1 MLKNS
6 IQQIACRKIKIE
18 INAKCKNCGKN
29 NIRLVRHHSDY
40 NKPADVIILCDKCHS
55 TWHKNN
61 KAIEKLEY
69 NKIEHFPKK
78 INYMEKDKKVLLSF
92 RGTKVEL
99 YAQLKV
105 WCKENGQTA
114 TQTILSLIEN
124 HLNSADGAVVS
135 HKTNALSKK

>member
-1 MLKNS
+1 
-6 IQQIACRKIKIE
+6 
-18 INAKCKNCGKN
+18 
-29 NIRLVRHHSDY
+29 
-40 NKPADVIILCDKCHS
+40 
-55 TWHKNN
+55 
-61 KAIEKLEY
+61 
-69 NKIEHFPKK
+69 
-78 INYMEKDKKVLLSF
+78 MEKDKKVLLSF

-124 HLNSADGAVVS
+124 HLNSADGAVVG